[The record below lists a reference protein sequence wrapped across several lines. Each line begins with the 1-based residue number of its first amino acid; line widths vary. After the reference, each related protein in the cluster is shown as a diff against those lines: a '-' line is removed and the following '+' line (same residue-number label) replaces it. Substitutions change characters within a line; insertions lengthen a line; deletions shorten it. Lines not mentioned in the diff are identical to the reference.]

1 MSSLP
6 GLLWSIPV
14 FGLQNLFPES
24 IGFFVN
30 WGTLFLILA
39 LMFYLRLS
47 FVMFLGML
55 LIATLMIAGI
65 YFLQDKVALPLWI
78 SPLVVFAGAW
88 IGQFS
93 GHRIKGKK
101 PSFLKDLQFL
111 LIGPAW
117 LLSFMYKKLDIS
129 Y

>member
-1 MSSLP
+1 MFSLP
-6 GLLWSIPV
+6 GLLWSILV
-14 FGLQNLFPES
+14 CGLQNLFPES

-55 LIATLMIAGI
+55 LIATLMVAGI
-65 YFLQDKVALPLWI
+65 YLLQNKVALPLWI
-78 SPLVVFAGAW
+78 SSLIVFAGAW

-93 GHRIKGKK
+93 GHRIEGKSWLFGRIY
-101 PSFLKDLQFL
+101 SFC
-111 LIGPAW
+111 
-117 LLSFMYKKLDIS
+117 LSDQPGC
-129 Y
+129 